1 MIPEH
6 HRLLTAK
13 ELADALRR
21 SLSYI
26 YKMKSLGFPM
36 PGGVATIAEARA
48 WLTDNPHPRKRV
60 PTGKTAGN

>member
-6 HRLLTAK
+6 HRLLTSK

-21 SLSYI
+21 SLSYV
-26 YKMKSLGFPM
+26 YKMRSLGFPM

-48 WLTDNPHPRKRV
+48 WLTDNPNPRKRV
-60 PTGKTAGN
+60 ASKKS